1 MPGLNEVRIYLSGL
15 WLLIRGEAAGLKRLD
30 ISDRGL
36 MRSFWAIL
44 WCLPAMVASWVW
56 WRTLYLRGMPDDTE
70 LGGIFF
76 FRLAMLELANWLVPL
91 VLIGMMAWALGLG
104 RKYYAIVVSVN
115 WLSVPFAYAYGALSL
130 LLMLVPA
137 LTGLL
142 SLIWLFLMMA
152 LVFSISRIFRVICGP
167 HPLMVATLTMVL
179 IIPTMLLSDTLERFL
194 GVYPG

>member
-1 MPGLNEVRIYLSGL
+1 MPGLNEVRVYLSGL

-44 WCLPAMVASWVW
+44 WCLPAMTVSWLW
-56 WRTLYLRGMPDDTE
+56 WRALYLRGMPQDTE

-91 VLIGMMAWALGLG
+91 ILIGFMAWGLALG
-104 RKYYAIVVSVN
+104 RKYYAIVVAVN
-115 WLSVPFAYAYGALSL
+115 WLSVPFAYAYAVLSL
-130 LLMLVPA
+130 LLMLAPN
-137 LTGLL
+137 LTGIL
-142 SLIWLFLMMA
+142 SLIWLMLMIA
-152 LVFSISRIFRVICGP
+152 LIVSVSRIFRVICGQ

-179 IIPTMLLSDTLERFL
+179 IVPTMLLSDSLERFL
-194 GVYPG
+194 GIYPG

>member
-1 MPGLNEVRIYLSGL
+1 MPGLNEVRVYLSGL

-44 WCLPAMVASWVW
+44 WCLPAMTVSWLW
-56 WRTLYLRGMPDDTE
+56 WRALYLRGMPQDTE

-91 VLIGMMAWALGLG
+91 ILIGFMAWGLALG
-104 RKYYAIVVSVN
+104 RKYYAIVVAVN
-115 WLSVPFAYAYGALSL
+115 WLSVPFAYAYAVLSL
-130 LLMLVPA
+130 LLMLAPN
-137 LTGLL
+137 LNGIL
-142 SLIWLFLMMA
+142 SLIWLMLMIA
-152 LVFSISRIFRVICGP
+152 LIVSVSRIFRVICGQ

-179 IIPTMLLSDTLERFL
+179 IVPTMLLSDSLERFL
-194 GVYPG
+194 GIYPG

>member
-1 MPGLNEVRIYLSGL
+1 MPGLNEVKIYLSGL
-15 WLLIRGEAAGLKRLD
+15 WLVIRGDAGGLKRLD
-30 ISDRGL
+30 VSDRGL

-44 WCLPAMVASWVW
+44 WCLPAMVMSWVW

-91 VLIGMMAWALGLG
+91 VMVGLMAWALALG
-104 RKYYAIVVSVN
+104 RKYYAIVVAVN
-115 WLSVPFAYAYGALSL
+115 WLSVPFAYAYGILSL
-130 LLMLVPA
+130 LLMLAPG

-152 LVFSISRIFRVICGP
+152 LVFSISRIFRIICGP